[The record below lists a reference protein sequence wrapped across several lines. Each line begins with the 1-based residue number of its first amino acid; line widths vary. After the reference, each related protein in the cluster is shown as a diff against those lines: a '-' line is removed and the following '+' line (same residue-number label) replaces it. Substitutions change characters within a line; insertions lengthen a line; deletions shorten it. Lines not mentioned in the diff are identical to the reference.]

1 MPQPVTVTGSRE
13 VPHERPRVWQ
23 ALAVLEPYCAVCD
36 VSYVVDGRSAP
47 GRGTRF
53 VCVPGRLDDG
63 VQPPAGSPQGEIV
76 EWVPQERVTT
86 RLQLTPETW
95 TTTIEL
101 ADAGPGATRV
111 TITVS
116 HEPHSEGRL
125 TQRLTQRLMRGGVRE
140 MVQRTVDGE
149 LDRLPAH
156 VEQLPAL

>member
-1 MPQPVTVTGSRE
+1 MPQPVTASGTRE
-13 VPHERPRVWQ
+13 VPSERRRVWE
-23 ALAVLEPYCAVCD
+23 ALAVLAPYCAVCD
-36 VSYVVDGRSAP
+36 VSYVVAGRGAP

-53 VCVPGRLDDG
+53 ACVPGRLGDG
-63 VQPPAGSPQGEIV
+63 AEPPAGAPQGEIV
-76 EWVPQERVTT
+76 EWVPRERVTT
-86 RLQLTPETW
+86 RLRLTPETW

-116 HEPHSEGRL
+116 HEPRSDGRL
-125 TQRLTQRLMRGGVRE
+125 TRRVAQRLMRGGVRE

-156 VEQLPAL
+156 VGQLPTA

>member
-1 MPQPVTVTGSRE
+1 MPEPVTASGSRE
-13 VPHERPRVWQ
+13 LPHERRRVWE
-23 ALAVLEPYCAVCD
+23 ALAVLAPYCAVCD
-36 VSYVVDGRSAP
+36 VSYVVEGTGRP
-47 GRGTRF
+47 REGTRF

-63 VQPPAGSPQGEIV
+63 AEPPPGAPQGEIV

-86 RLQLTPETW
+86 RLRLTPETW

-116 HEPHSEGRL
+116 HEPHSDGRL
-125 TQRLTQRLMRGGVRE
+125 VQRVTQRLMRGGVRE
-140 MVQRTVDGE
+140 MVRRTVDGE

-156 VEQLPAL
+156 VARTQT

>member
-1 MPQPVTVTGSRE
+1 MPQPVTASGSRE
-13 VPHERPRVWQ
+13 LPHERRRVWE
-23 ALAVLEPYCAVCD
+23 ALAVLAPYCAVCD
-36 VSYVVDGRSAP
+36 VSYVVT
-47 GRGTRF
+47 GTGGGTTF

-63 VQPPAGSPQGEIV
+63 AQPPAGAPQGEIV
-76 EWVPQERVTT
+76 EWVPRERVTT
-86 RLQLTPETW
+86 RLRLTPETW

-125 TQRLTQRLMRGGVRE
+125 VQRLTQRLMRGGVRE

-156 VEQLPAL
+156 VARLQA

>member
-1 MPQPVTVTGSRE
+1 MPQPVTASGSRE
-13 VPHERPRVWQ
+13 LPHERRRVWE
-23 ALAVLEPYCAVCD
+23 ALAVLAPYCAVCD
-36 VSYVVDGRSAP
+36 VSYVVEDAGAP

-63 VQPPAGSPQGEIV
+63 VRPPAGAPRGEIV
-76 EWVPQERVTT
+76 DWVPQERVTT
-86 RLQLTPETW
+86 RLRLTPETW

-101 ADAGPGATRV
+101 TDAGPGATRV
-111 TITVS
+111 SITVS

-125 TQRLTQRLMRGGVRE
+125 VQRLTQRLMRSGVRE

-156 VEQLPAL
+156 VARLQA

>member
-1 MPQPVTVTGSRE
+1 MPQPVTASGSRE
-13 VPHERPRVWQ
+13 LPHERRRVWE
-23 ALAVLEPYCAVCD
+23 ALAVLAPYCAVCD
-36 VSYVVDGRSAP
+36 VSYVVDGAGAP
-47 GRGTRF
+47 GPGTRF

-63 VQPPAGSPQGEIV
+63 VQPPAGAPRGEIV

-86 RLQLTPETW
+86 RLRLTPETW

-101 ADAGPGATRV
+101 TDAGPGATRV

-125 TQRLTQRLMRGGVRE
+125 VQRLTQRLMRGGVRE

-156 VEQLPAL
+156 VARLQA

>member
-1 MPQPVTVTGSRE
+1 MPQPVTASGSRE
-13 VPHERPRVWQ
+13 LPHERRRVWE
-23 ALAVLEPYCAVCD
+23 ALAVLAPYCAVCD
-36 VSYVVDGRSAP
+36 VSYVVEGAGAA

-63 VQPPAGSPQGEIV
+63 AHPPAGAPRGEIL

-86 RLQLTPETW
+86 RLRLTPETW

-101 ADAGPGATRV
+101 TDAGPGATRV

-125 TQRLTQRLMRGGVRE
+125 VQRLTQRLMRAGVRE

-156 VEQLPAL
+156 VARLQT

>member
-1 MPQPVTVTGSRE
+1 MPQPVTASGSRE
-13 VPHERPRVWQ
+13 LPHERRRVWE
-23 ALAVLEPYCAVCD
+23 ALAVLAPYCAVCD
-36 VSYVVDGRSAP
+36 VSYVVDGAGAP
-47 GRGTRF
+47 GPGTRF

-63 VQPPAGSPQGEIV
+63 VRPPAGAPRGEIV

-86 RLQLTPETW
+86 RLRLTPETW

-101 ADAGPGATRV
+101 ADAGPAATLV

-116 HEPHSEGRL
+116 HEPRSDGRL

-156 VEQLPAL
+156 VARLQA

>member
-1 MPQPVTVTGSRE
+1 MPQPVTASGSRE
-13 VPHERPRVWQ
+13 VPHERRRVWE
-23 ALAVLEPYCAVCD
+23 ALAVLASYCAVCD
-36 VSYVVDGRSAP
+36 VSYVVDGAGPPR
-47 GRGTRF
+47 RGTRF

-63 VQPPAGSPQGEIV
+63 VQPPAGAPQGEIV

-86 RLQLTPETW
+86 RLRLTPETW

-111 TITVS
+111 TITVG
-116 HEPHSEGRL
+116 HEAHSDG
-125 TQRLTQRLMRGGVRE
+125 RLMRGGVRE

-156 VEQLPAL
+156 VEQLPAV